1 MAQSTDT
8 EVSPS
13 TPAEQRTHTETRSAE
28 PPPPSRPSG
37 FFRRRPQ
44 ARMFLI
50 VVILI
55 LLVGGFFAW
64 RYFSSY
70 ESTDDAQVDGH
81 LMAVSARISG
91 YVSKVNVDDNQFV
104 HKGDVLVEIDPRDYE
119 VAVDQ
124 ARADVATAEA
134 TARSL
139 GIDIPVTSIST
150 TSQVSTSEADVQ
162 NAEAGIGVAEQQLD
176 AARAQLAQ
184 AQANDI
190 KAQSDLGRYKLLVQK
205 QEISQQ
211 LYDQAV
217 ATAAAQDAAVSSAKA
232 SIAAGAQQV
241 SQARSRLAQAQ
252 ATYRSSQTGP
262 QQVAS
267 VRNRAL
273 SAEATVKAKQA
284 ALEAAELNLQYTKV
298 LAPADGV
305 VTKSVEVGMNVQ
317 PGQQLAS
324 VIPLNDVW
332 VTANFKETQLKY
344 MRPGQPVEIKA
355 DENGRTYKGH
365 VDSIAGSSGARLSLL
380 PPENATGNYVK
391 VVQRVPVKIVLNPG
405 ENKDDSLRLGMSVEP
420 KVFIK

>member
-1 MAQSTDT
+1 
-8 EVSPS
+8 
-13 TPAEQRTHTETRSAE
+13 
-28 PPPPSRPSG
+28 
-37 FFRRRPQ
+37 
-44 ARMFLI
+44 MFLI

-81 LMAVSARISG
+81 LMPVSARISG
-91 YVSKVNVDDNQFV
+91 YISKVNVDDNQYV

-119 VAVDQ
+119 VAADQ
-124 ARADVATAEA
+124 ARADVATAQA

-217 ATAAAQDAAVSSAKA
+217 ATAAAQDAAVSSARA
-232 SIAAGAQQV
+232 SVAAGTQQV
-241 SQARSRLAQAQ
+241 SQARSRLAEAQ

-273 SAEATVKAKQA
+273 SAEATAKAKQA
-284 ALEAAELNLQYTKV
+284 ALETAELNLQYTKV

-344 MRPGQPVEIKA
+344 MRPGQAVEIKA
-355 DENGRTYKGH
+355 DENGRAYKGH

-405 ENKDDSLRLGMSVEP
+405 ENKDASLRLGMSVEP